1 MGDTKLKPDDG
12 GPSKSKTLKMGQ
24 RWWIQGQTRKSGK
37 LEHSNASKTVR
48 GEVRKAECLDHG
60 ELVGQVKAIGFILRA
75 PEKE

>member
-1 MGDTKLKPDDG
+1 MHPRG
-12 GPSKSKTLKMGQ
+12 
-24 RWWIQGQTRKSGK
+24 
-37 LEHSNASKTVR
+37 TVR